1 VMSRMLG
8 FCVCVCVCVWSLPYT
23 FAREWKTIEKSTLR
37 SVGGYFGVSVD
48 ILLNSAGKD
57 GF

>member
-1 VMSRMLG
+1 MSRMLG
-8 FCVCVCVCVWSLPYT
+8 FFFFFCVCVWSLPYT